1 MKTSL
6 KPAVSSTSAQTF
18 SQVPL
23 DDLIFRPK
31 VFRLKNL
38 FTCTSWL
45 NVNFII
51 RILIWHRGVEWFERE
66 ARIPLCMEDRAM
78 EKILGG
84 LEVLDEACEIMRSDW
99 KDEKDVRFVRWHEYR
114 ELLQFLALSYY
125 FIMIVWV
132 LFDKKKRLNPK
143 HWK

>member
-1 MKTSL
+1 
-6 KPAVSSTSAQTF
+6 
-18 SQVPL
+18 
-23 DDLIFRPK
+23 
-31 VFRLKNL
+31 
-38 FTCTSWL
+38 
-45 NVNFII
+45 
-51 RILIWHRGVEWFERE
+51 
-66 ARIPLCMEDRAM
+66 M